1 MNRSDSGVPMH
12 PAAPA
17 PVLGLSDA
25 VAMIVGIVVGA
36 GIFRAPSLVA
46 ANASSA
52 TAVLLAW
59 AAGGV
64 VALAGALCYAELAS
78 TYPNAGGEYHFLTR
92 AYGGRLA
99 FFLAWGRLAVIQT
112 GSIAL
117 LAFVFGD
124 YATRVLPLGEQ
135 SSATYAALVVVVLTA
150 VNLAGVRQ
158 GARTQKALTA
168 LEVAGIVAVIA
179 IGLVLPGADAS
190 ASASAV
196 PQPPAT
202 TSTAMGLVMVFV
214 LLTYGGWN
222 EAAYLSAELKG
233 ERTIARALVLSIAII
248 TVLYLL
254 VNLAYLRALDL
265 AGMAASD
272 AVAADLVRRALG
284 DGAARGLSV
293 LVAVSALTSA
303 NATIFTGARTNYAL
317 GRDLRVLSALARW
330 DPQRGTPRV
339 ALTVQAIVALALVAF
354 GMLARQGFETMVEY
368 TAPVFWLFVFLVGV
382 SLFVLR
388 RRDPAT
394 PRRFRV
400 PLYPLTPAVFSAA
413 AAYLCYASLA
423 YTGVGA
429 LAGVAV
435 LALGGL
441 VLLAERRQAAPSG
454 PLEGKEAT

>member
-1 MNRSDSGVPMH
+1 MSSPTG
-12 PAAPA
+12 AGAPA
-17 PVLGLSDA
+17 HAPRPAPALGLGDA

-46 ANASSA
+46 ANAASE
-52 TAVLLAW
+52 TAVLVAW

-78 TYPNAGGEYHFLTR
+78 TYPSAGGEYHFLNR

-124 YATRVLPLGEQ
+124 YATRVLPLGAY
-135 SSATYAALVVVVLTA
+135 SAALYAALVVVMLTA
-150 VNLAGVRQ
+150 VNVAGVRQ
-158 GARTQKALTA
+158 SARTQTTLTVV
-168 LEVAGIVAVIA
+168 EVAGIATVIA
-179 IGLVLPGADAS
+179 VGLALPGAGA
-190 ASASAV
+190 AAGGPAAAA
-196 PQPPAT
+196 PPS
-202 TSTAMGLVMVFV
+202 STAVGLVMVFV

-222 EAAYLSAELKG
+222 EAAYLSAEIKG

-254 VNLAYLRALDL
+254 VNAAYLRALGL
-265 AGMAASD
+265 AGMAGSE
-272 AVAADLVRRALG
+272 AVAADVVRQALG
-284 DGAARGLSV
+284 EKAARGLSV

-317 GRDLRVLSALARW
+317 GQNVRVLAALARW
-330 DPQRGTPRV
+330 DPRTGTPRV
-339 ALTVQAIVALALVAF
+339 ALIVQAAVALALVAF
-354 GMLARQGFETMVEY
+354 GTLARKGFETMVEY
-368 TAPVFWLFVFLVGV
+368 TAPVFWLFVCLVGI

-388 RRDPAT
+388 RRNADT

-400 PLYPLTPAVFSAA
+400 PFYPLTPGLFVAA
-413 AAYLCYASLA
+413 AAYLCYSSLA
-423 YTGVGA
+423 YTGIGA

-435 LALGGL
+435 LASGSI
-441 VLLAERRQAAPSG
+441 VLLAERRQAAPARQ
-454 PLEGKEAT
+454 LEGEEAT